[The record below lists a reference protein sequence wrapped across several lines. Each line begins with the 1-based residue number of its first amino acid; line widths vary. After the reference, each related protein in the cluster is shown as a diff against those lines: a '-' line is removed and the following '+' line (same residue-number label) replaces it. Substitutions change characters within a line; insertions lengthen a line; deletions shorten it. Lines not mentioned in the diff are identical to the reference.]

1 MSVAPREL
9 QNYELQDPDV
19 RLMLQVRDGS
29 AGTTSAAFE
38 ELVTRYQSRLLT
50 VLEHLVG
57 SRELAEDLAQEVFLR
72 VFRARKRYQP
82 EARFSTWLFTIANNV
97 ASNALRSK
105 SRRREVG
112 VPDKMNGSD
121 TNAFGLDQMA
131 KAASALMPTRSLDKA
146 ESAEIVRAA
155 MESLNER
162 QRLALLLSKFEG
174 MSYQDI
180 AQTMGLS
187 VQAIKSLLSRARVN
201 LERILTPYVEEGVR
215 PEQAAP
221 LTTAPDESGQ
231 LPSGAL
237 S

>member
-1 MSVAPREL
+1 MSVAQPQPQR
-9 QNYELQDPDV
+9 YELQDPDV
-19 RLMLQVRDGS
+19 RLMLQVRDGGAVAS
-29 AGTTSAAFE
+29 SAAFE
-38 ELVTRYQSRLLT
+38 ELVLRYQSRLIT

-57 SRELAEDLAQEVFLR
+57 NRELAEDLAQEVFLR
-72 VFRARKRYQP
+72 VFRARKRYAP

-112 VPDKMNGSD
+112 VPDKINGSD
-121 TNAFGLDQMA
+121 TNPFGLDQMA
-131 KAASALMPTRSLDKA
+131 KAASALMPTRALDKA
-146 ESAEIVRAA
+146 ESAQIVRLALEA
-155 MESLNER
+155 LNER

-215 PEQAAP
+215 PDQAAP
-221 LTTAPDESGQ
+221 LSRGDESGP
-231 LPSGAL
+231 LPSE
-237 S
+237 SIS

>member
-1 MSVAPREL
+1 LSVAQPQPQR
-9 QNYELQDPDV
+9 YELQDPDV
-19 RLMLQVRDGS
+19 RLMLQVRDGGAVAS
-29 AGTTSAAFE
+29 SAAFE
-38 ELVTRYQSRLLT
+38 ELVLRYQSRLIT

-57 SRELAEDLAQEVFLR
+57 NRELAEDLAQEVFLR
-72 VFRARKRYQP
+72 VFRARKRYAP

-112 VPDKMNGSD
+112 VPDKINGSD
-121 TNAFGLDQMA
+121 TNPFGLDQMA
-131 KAASALMPTRSLDKA
+131 KAASALMPTRALDKA
-146 ESAEIVRAA
+146 ESAQIVRLALEA
-155 MESLNER
+155 LNER

-215 PEQAAP
+215 PDQAAP
-221 LTTAPDESGQ
+221 LSRGDESGP
-231 LPSGAL
+231 LPSE
-237 S
+237 SIS